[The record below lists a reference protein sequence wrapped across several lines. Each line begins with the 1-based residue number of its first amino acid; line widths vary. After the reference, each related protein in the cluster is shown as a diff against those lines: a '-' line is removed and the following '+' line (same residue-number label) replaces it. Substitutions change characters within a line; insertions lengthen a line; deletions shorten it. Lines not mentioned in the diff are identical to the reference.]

1 MEKRGVRE
9 GLIKRIKEIYTS
21 TKNAVRVNGKI
32 SGWFWTEKGIRQG
45 CPLSPLLLALVIAD
59 IEEVLGKR
67 QIGGIRIGKERI

>member
-1 MEKRGVRE
+1 MEKRGLRE
-9 GLIKRIKEIYTS
+9 RLIKRIKEIY

-67 QIGGIRIGKERI
+67 QIGGIRIEKERT